1 MKKIL
6 LVSLILLSST
16 INAEISYYKNLIEKE
31 GLFYKKGSDKPY
43 SGSVKGSQIGLMEEG
58 KREKEWKEFY
68 PNGNIKREV
77 SFKNGVQHGLGS
89 SYLPDGKLLM
99 RGNLI
104 NGLQDGVW
112 KKFYPNGNVEI
123 KLTFENGNREGL
135 KEVFDETGK
144 IKSKEWCVKSFCT
157 DITDQ

>member
-16 INAEISYYKNLIEKE
+16 INAEICYYKNLIEKE
-31 GLFYKKGSDKPY
+31 SLFYKKGPDKPY
-43 SGSVKGSQIGLMEEG
+43 SGSVKGSQIGLMEQG
-58 KREKEWKEFY
+58 KREKEWKELY

-89 SYLPDGKLLM
+89 FYFPDVKLLM

-112 KKFYPNGNVEI
+112 KKFYFNGMWRLSSHLKKEI
-123 KLTFENGNREGL
+123 EKGLRRYLMKPVKLNLKNG
-135 KEVFDETGK
+135 V
-144 IKSKEWCVKSFCT
+144 
-157 DITDQ
+157 

>member
-1 MKKIL
+1 MNLLSTYLNWHNTHEKIL
-6 LVSLILLSST
+6 LVYLILLSST
-16 INAEISYYKNLIEKE
+16 INAEICYYKNLIEKE
-31 GLFYKKGSDKPY
+31 SLFYKKGSDKPY
-43 SGSVKGSQIGLMEEG
+43 SGSVKGSQIGLMVKG

-89 SYLPDGKLLM
+89 SYFPDGKLLM

-112 KKFYPNGNVEI
+112 KKFYPNGNVEV
-123 KLTFENGNREGL
+123 KLTFKEGNREGL
-135 KEVFDETGK
+135 
-144 IKSKEWCVKSFCT
+144 
-157 DITDQ
+157 